1 MPLNNNK
8 KNFSDKIIH
17 ELIEDVNEIEV
28 NDPIH
33 IIPVTQINESGTNK
47 SGFDDYQKPSKPSK
61 PSKLSKLSKPSNN
74 SLENEKERV
83 VNPMNSSIAEG
94 LSKRTE
100 ERKIKLKEY
109 NYNFSKANNIHNM
122 ETEPAFKRAGIS
134 FDDIESVKNSRIS
147 VSKDSNGETNLRTN
161 NSFLHDNVD

>member
-1 MPLNNNK
+1 MPLKSNK
-8 KNFSDKIIH
+8 NEFSDKIIN

-33 IIPVTQINESGTNK
+33 IIPVTQVNGSDTNK
-47 SGFDDYQKPSKPSK
+47 SGYDDYEEPVKIIEKD
-61 PSKLSKLSKPSNN
+61 LNN
-74 SLENEKERV
+74 GIEKENKV
-83 VNPMNSSIAEG
+83 AFNPINCSIAEG

-109 NYNFSKANNIHNM
+109 NYNFSKANNIHSLEN
-122 ETEPAFKRAGIS
+122 EPAFKRAGIS
-134 FDDIESVKNSRIS
+134 LDDVESVKTSRTS
-147 VSKDSNGETNLRTN
+147 VSEDSNGEINLRTN

>member
-8 KNFSDKIIH
+8 KNVSDKIIH

-47 SGFDDYQKPSKPSK
+47 SGFDDYQKPSK
-61 PSKLSKLSKPSNN
+61 LSKPLNN

>member
-1 MPLNNNK
+1 
-8 KNFSDKIIH
+8 
-17 ELIEDVNEIEV
+17 
-28 NDPIH
+28 
-33 IIPVTQINESGTNK
+33 
-47 SGFDDYQKPSKPSK
+47 
-61 PSKLSKLSKPSNN
+61 
-74 SLENEKERV
+74 
-83 VNPMNSSIAEG
+83 MNSSIAEG